1 MLDEWGKTE
10 GASWPL
16 GVSWIQ
22 EEEAYN
28 FALYSKNANKVT
40 LILYGGQE
48 FVKPL
53 AIIPFDIPS
62 NKTSRV
68 WHKRVLLESTHNA
81 KYYAYQVD
89 GPNTPQS
96 GNSFDSQKI
105 LLDPYARGIF
115 FPPTFSRAVA
125 CSPNSNA
132 GQAPLGVLP
141 PPNEQIQNPPLAGPR
156 HGHDLVIYE
165 MHVCGFTRRDNSG
178 VPDNKK
184 GTFAGI
190 VEKIPYLQELGIT
203 AIELMPVQQ
212 FDPQEGNY
220 WGYMTL
226 NFFSPHAQYSSNKD
240 PDGPLAEFRS
250 MVEDL
255 HKAGIEVFLDVVYN
269 HTTEGGNGGPTYC
282 YRGIDNS
289 TYYAL
294 DSGNMSTYVNHS
306 GCGNDL
312 RTAHPAVRQLVVD
325 SLRYWIQETN
335 IDGFRFDLA
344 SIFTFAEDGSLNL
357 DDPPIISEITS
368 APDLG
373 NVRLIAEPWTAD
385 GSANTMGRT
394 FPGVTWRQWNAQFRD
409 GIRSFVKSD
418 DYLVADA
425 MTRLYGSTDLFP
437 DDLVNSYRR
446 WQSVNYID
454 CHDGLNMCDLVS
466 YTNNGYRSWNCGFE
480 GTTGTPPDIARLRRQ
495 QIKNFCCLLMLSNG
509 TPMFVAG
516 DEFMNTQVGN
526 GNPYNQDNEITWLNW
541 SLADENSDILRFFK
555 IMIMFRK
562 AHQSIGRDIGWG
574 EDVTWYGPI
583 STLDPGST
591 SHALAFHLLGGSVG
605 DADLYVMINSYWN
618 NVQFSIQPRGAWN
631 LIIDTSLASPADIVE
646 DQDAKP
652 VDDAMLTV
660 APRSVVV
667 LVRAQNK

>member
-1 MLDEWGKTE
+1 
-10 GASWPL
+10 
-16 GVSWIQ
+16 
-22 EEEAYN
+22 
-28 FALYSKNANKVT
+28 
-40 LILYGGQE
+40 
-48 FVKPL
+48 
-53 AIIPFDIPS
+53 
-62 NKTSRV
+62 
-68 WHKRVLLESTHNA
+68 
-81 KYYAYQVD
+81 
-89 GPNTPQS
+89 
-96 GNSFDSQKI
+96 
-105 LLDPYARGIF
+105 
-115 FPPTFSRAVA
+115 
-125 CSPNSNA
+125 
-132 GQAPLGVLP
+132 
-141 PPNEQIQNPPLAGPR
+141 
-156 HGHDLVIYE
+156 
-165 MHVCGFTRRDNSG
+165 
-178 VPDNKK
+178 
-184 GTFAGI
+184 
-190 VEKIPYLQELGIT
+190 
-203 AIELMPVQQ
+203 
-212 FDPQEGNY
+212 
-220 WGYMTL
+220 
-226 NFFSPHAQYSSNKD
+226 
-240 PDGPLAEFRS
+240 
-250 MVEDL
+250 
-255 HKAGIEVFLDVVYN
+255 VFLDVVYN

-312 RTAHPAVRQLVVD
+312 RTAHPVVRQLVVD

-394 FPGVTWRQWNAQFRD
+394 FPGVTWRQWNTQFRD

-583 STLDPGST
+583 STLDPSSI